1 MDYFILD
8 HNNKPCG
15 PFTLYQLRGMGL
27 TRKSYV
33 WARGWD
39 KWVHAGDVEEIN
51 KYVLH
56 APKATPTPES
66 SATESSAAERSAAGR
81 SAALSGQETES
92 SAAGRSAAGRSAAL
106 SGQETKSSAT
116 PDAQETGRSAAGRS
130 AAPSG
135 QETKS
140 SATPSG
146 QETKSSAAPS
156 GQETK
161 SSATPD
167 AQETESSAAPDAQET
182 KSSAAPDAQETESSA
197 APNGQKAKKP
207 ASPNSQ
213 KRLFACMAILF
224 VLVCLLT
231 STNPN
236 IFAHRREARPVVEEA
251 VEADISS
258 GHSNTTDYP
267 NGTSVDRIFD
277 ATLVYHNYYL
287 FSTTTVQLR
296 QTTHFLSF
304 GILGH
309 VFTTSVG
316 SL

>member
-15 PFTLYQLRGMGL
+15 PFTLFQLRGMGL

-39 KWVHAGDVEEIN
+39 KWIHAGDVEEIN

-56 APKATPTPES
+56 TPKATPTPERS
-66 SATESSAAERSAAGR
+66 VAERSATP
-81 SAALSGQETES
+81 SGQETNS
-92 SAAGRSAAGRSAAL
+92 SLARRSAAPN
-106 SGQETKSSAT
+106 GQETKSSAT
-116 PDAQETGRSAAGRS
+116 RSS
-130 AAPSG
+130 AAPSR
-135 QETKS
+135 QETEN

-146 QETKSSAAPS
+146 QETKSSAAHS
-156 GQETK
+156 G
-161 SSATPD
+161 
-167 AQETESSAAPDAQET
+167 
-182 KSSAAPDAQETESSA
+182 
-197 APNGQKAKKP
+197 
-207 ASPNSQ
+207 Q

-251 VEADISS
+251 VEADINS

>member
-39 KWVHAGDVEEIN
+39 KWIHAGDVEEIN

-56 APKATPTPES
+56 TPKATPTPERS
-66 SATESSAAERSAAGR
+66 VAESSAS
-81 SAALSGQETES
+81 
-92 SAAGRSAAGRSAAL
+92 
-106 SGQETKSSAT
+106 
-116 PDAQETGRSAAGRS
+116 GRS

-140 SATPSG
+140 SAAGSSAAGRPAALSG
-146 QETKSSAAPS
+146 QETKSSAP
-156 GQETK
+156 G
-161 SSATPD
+161 
-167 AQETESSAAPDAQET
+167 
-182 KSSAAPDAQETESSA
+182 SSA
-197 APNGQKAKKP
+197 APNGQKAKSS
-207 ASPNSQ
+207 AAGSSATHSGQ

>member
-15 PFTLYQLRGMGL
+15 PFTLFQLRGMGL

-39 KWVHAGDVEEIN
+39 KWIHAGDVEEIN

-56 APKATPTPES
+56 TPKAIPTPES
-66 SATESSAAERSAAGR
+66 SAPESFVPERSAAGISASR
-81 SAALSGQETES
+81 SSASGSTAAPSSQEAKS
-92 SAAGRSAAGRSAAL
+92 SAAGSSVAGSSAPGRPAAP
-106 SGQETKSSAT
+106 SGQKTKSSAT
-116 PDAQETGRSAAGRS
+116 S
-130 AAPSG
+130 SG
-135 QETKS
+135 
-140 SATPSG
+140 
-146 QETKSSAAPS
+146 
-156 GQETK
+156 
-161 SSATPD
+161 
-167 AQETESSAAPDAQET
+167 
-182 KSSAAPDAQETESSA
+182 
-197 APNGQKAKKP
+197 
-207 ASPNSQ
+207 Q

>member
-15 PFTLYQLRGMGL
+15 PFTLFQLRGMGL

-39 KWVHAGDVEEIN
+39 KWIHAGDVEEIN

-56 APKATPTPES
+56 TPKATPTPES
-66 SATESSAAERSAAGR
+66 SAGGSSAS
-81 SAALSGQETES
+81 
-92 SAAGRSAAGRSAAL
+92 
-106 SGQETKSSAT
+106 
-116 PDAQETGRSAAGRS
+116 GRS

-135 QETKS
+135 QETERSVAES
-140 SATPSG
+140 SAAPNG
-146 QETKSSAAPS
+146 QETKSSAAGRPAVPS

-161 SSATPD
+161 SSAT
-167 AQETESSAAPDAQET
+167 SSGQKA
-182 KSSAAPDAQETESSA
+182 KSSAARSSA
-197 APNGQKAKKP
+197 APNGQETKSSAT
-207 ASPNSQ
+207 SSGQ
-213 KRLFACMAILF
+213 KRLFACVAILF